1 MMTNARDF
9 DQAYLALHIPKED
22 LYWTTYMGIENRA
35 DELNAAELKL
45 KNFASSPE
53 NLAQARAALVN
64 AQSEKDK
71 IALEGWVK
79 FFESN
84 TIESPVAQK
93 IQGELIELES
103 KIRGARAALEYTY
116 QDSSGKTHKASTNTL
131 SVTVTTNP
139 DAESR
144 RTAHEALMKLEQW
157 VLKNGFID
165 QIKTRNRFAQAQG
178 YPNYYAYKLMKNEGL
193 TIEELDQIFEP
204 FEKATRARMFDLF
217 EKLANEKGAGILD
230 AHQLLFSLTGEL
242 SAELDPFFPFS
253 KSMARWGLT
262 FHRLGIRFRGAELT
276 LDLLDRKG
284 KYENGF
290 MHGPVP
296 SFFDGDRWNPARINF
311 TSNATPNQVGNGRNG
326 LVTLFHEGGH
336 AAHFSNVTQNSP
348 CFSQEFPPTSM
359 AYAET
364 QSMFC
369 DSLLG
374 DADWMKRYAR
384 DRQNREIPDTL
395 IKKMIEVGQPL
406 KAYRERGILLVAIF
420 ERHLYEMKDAELT
433 PENITRLAR
442 KCEKEIFGLNS
453 VARPVLVVPHLLS
466 ESAAGSYQG
475 YLLANMAVYQ
485 TRAHFKKKYGALTDE
500 PRIGQDLA
508 DAYWSIGNR
517 ITHNE
522 TVKRLTGET
531 ISGQAL
537 ANVCNLNVDEAW
549 ENAQALIASLSSRP
563 EKGTL
568 DDVNLDCRVRVIHGK
583 ETIAETKESF
593 AQMSGDFEAWIE
605 KHYPRLDS

>member
-1 MMTNARDF
+1 MMTTAREF

-35 DELNAAELKL
+35 EDLNAAELRL

-53 NLAQARAALVN
+53 NLTQARAALKN
-64 AQSEKDK
+64 TKSEDEKV
-71 IALEGWVK
+71 ALEGWVK

-93 IQGELIELES
+93 ILGELIELES
-103 KIRGARAALEYTY
+103 KIRTARAALEYTY
-116 QDSSGKTHKASTNTL
+116 QDSAGKTHKASTNTL

-144 RTAHEALMKLEQW
+144 RTAHQALMQLEQW
-157 VLKNGFID
+157 VLSNGFID

-178 YPNYYAYKLMKNEGL
+178 YSNYYAYKLMKNEGL
-193 TIEELDQIFEP
+193 TIEELDRIFVP
-204 FEKATRARMFDLF
+204 FEKATRTRMFDLF
-217 EKLANEKGAGILD
+217 AKLSQEKGAEILE

-242 SAELDPFFPFS
+242 SAELDPYFPFS

-296 SFFDGDRWNPARINF
+296 SYFDGDRWNPARINF

-384 DRQNREIPDTL
+384 DRQNREIPDSL

-406 KAYRERGILLVAIF
+406 KAYRERSILLVAIF
-420 ERHLYEMKDAELT
+420 ERHLYEMKDSELT
-433 PENITRLAR
+433 SENITRLAR
-442 KCEKEIFGLNS
+442 KCEKEIFGLNTVS
-453 VARPVLVVPHLLS
+453 RPVLVVPHLLS

-500 PRIGQDLA
+500 PRIGKDLA
-508 DAYWSIGNR
+508 EAYWSIGNR

-537 ANVCNLNVDEAW
+537 ADVCNLSVEETW
-549 ENAQALIASLSSRP
+549 KNAQASIQSLASRP
-563 EKGTL
+563 EVGTL
-568 DDVNLDCRVRVIHGK
+568 NDVDLDCKVRVIHGK

-593 AQMSGDFEAWIE
+593 AQMAGDFETWIE
-605 KHYPRLDS
+605 KHYPPLSH